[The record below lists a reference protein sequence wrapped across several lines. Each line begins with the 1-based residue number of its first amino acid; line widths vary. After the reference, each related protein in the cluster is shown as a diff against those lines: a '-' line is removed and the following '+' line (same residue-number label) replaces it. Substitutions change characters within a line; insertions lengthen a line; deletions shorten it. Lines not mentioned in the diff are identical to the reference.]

1 MLCPWQREL
10 QKFFQQPPVS
20 CVQIC
25 LPELMLQT
33 QWGHNLVWHRGC
45 FVSMGPPTHVWH
57 TISSFSSELSNRR
70 KLLPLV
76 QSYILHLQ
84 CRSHAHIDVGVNM
97 EYCPGCL
104 QWKGGHSNKILFD
117 TIIILSVPWGKG
129 YKQSWGDNIEDITF
143 SSNMLDWNWS
153 CVVEVEEEGE
163 CPQEVSHRVRS
174 FGGHAFCPAHW
185 RWAID
190 KRPMCWFAKVGHTN
204 FMMIIVRRRP
214 DISGSNMLRVPE
226 QFVSDTRAE
235 AMDDGHLLQNTL
247 C

>member
-117 TIIILSVPWGKG
+117 TIVILSVPWGKW
-129 YKQSWGDNIEDITF
+129 YKQSCEETTLRILLFQAICWTEIG
-143 SSNMLDWNWS
+143 
-153 CVVEVEEEGE
+153 VVWLKWRKRVSAHRRCPTGSDLLEVMHSVQLIEGE
-163 CPQEVSHRVRS
+163 PLIKGQCAGLPRWGTPISWWLLS
-174 FGGHAFCPAHW
+174 GGGRTFLDPIC
-185 RWAID
+185 
-190 KRPMCWFAKVGHTN
+190 
-204 FMMIIVRRRP
+204 
-214 DISGSNMLRVPE
+214 
-226 QFVSDTRAE
+226 
-235 AMDDGHLLQNTL
+235 
-247 C
+247 